1 MNEKRLIHLLD
12 LTLVFVLHLRR
23 TTMGFVIKS
32 ACEWKSEYICDE
44 NDNEFTTLRKAI
56 NMAKAYAGCS
66 NFFYDNG
73 GRFYIINTET
83 RDEILY
89 QKDGEKVKRIKLY
102 KNKKSKYKVIKC
114 GLRGIIDDKYC
125 STLRGAFE
133 TMKALHDGWYVL
145 VNLET
150 NEKKLY
156 YSNGHNVHIERD
168 PFSLRLYSE
177 DLR

>member
-1 MNEKRLIHLLD
+1 
-12 LTLVFVLHLRR
+12 
-23 TTMGFVIKS
+23 MGFVIKS
-32 ACEWKSEYICDE
+32 AREWNCEYICDE

-56 NMAKAYAGCS
+56 NMAKAFSASC
-66 NFFYDNG
+66 NFFSDYD
-73 GRFYIINTET
+73 GRFYIVNTET

-89 QKDGEKVKRIKLY
+89 QKDGEKVTRIKLY

-114 GLRGIIDDKYC
+114 DFYWTFDAKYY
-125 STLRGAFE
+125 STLRRSFE
-133 TMKALHDGWYVL
+133 AMKALGDGNYIL

-168 PFSLRLYSE
+168 PYYINLYSK

>member
-1 MNEKRLIHLLD
+1 
-12 LTLVFVLHLRR
+12 
-23 TTMGFVIKS
+23 MGFVIKN

-56 NMAKAYAGCS
+56 NMAKAFSETC
-66 NFFYDNG
+66 NFFSDNG
-73 GRFYIINTET
+73 GRFYIVNTET
-83 RDEILY
+83 NDRILY
-89 QKDGEKVKRIKLY
+89 QKDDEKVKRIKLY
-102 KNKKSKYKVIKC
+102 KNKKSKYKIIKC
-114 GLRGIIDDKYC
+114 GFQSIIDPRYC

-133 TMKALHDGWYVL
+133 TMKALHAGYYIL

-156 YSNGHNVHIERD
+156 YSTGHNVHIERD
-168 PFSLRLYSE
+168 PYYINLYSK